1 MIWIVMEL
9 ISKDFKIEMLVQLK
23 EEEKDIKEPNQTG
36 MLIQKTGLRQ
46 INQLYKMVKKKMSQI
61 PTGLNLILKH
71 QLTKKSFGAMLCMM
85 NKNLEIELFIKK
97 SKSNNV

>member
-46 INQLYKMVKKKMSQI
+46 INQLYKM
-61 PTGLNLILKH
+61 
-71 QLTKKSFGAMLCMM
+71 
-85 NKNLEIELFIKK
+85 
-97 SKSNNV
+97 